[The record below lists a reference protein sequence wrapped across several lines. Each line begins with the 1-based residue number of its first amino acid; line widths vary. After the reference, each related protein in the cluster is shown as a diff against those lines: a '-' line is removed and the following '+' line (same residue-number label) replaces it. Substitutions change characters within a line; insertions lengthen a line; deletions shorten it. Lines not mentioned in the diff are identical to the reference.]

1 MKSTS
6 SEMEM
11 DSGEI
16 SGDVSKDERG
26 MRIARSSALG
36 ACLDHRAF
44 FSGLPPS
51 LPKVGKHWLFQAA
64 GGWRGVQGAS

>member
-51 LPKVGKHWLFQAA
+51 LGIGCSKL
-64 GGWRGVQGAS
+64 RGAQGAS